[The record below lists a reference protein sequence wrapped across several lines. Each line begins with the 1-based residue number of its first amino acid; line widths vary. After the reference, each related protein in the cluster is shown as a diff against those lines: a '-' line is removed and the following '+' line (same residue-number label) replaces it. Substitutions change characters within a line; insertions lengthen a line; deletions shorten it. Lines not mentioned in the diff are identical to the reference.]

1 MATCPTCRTQYP
13 EGSITCEKDGD
24 MLLPDAA
31 FAGLDR
37 ELTPGFL
44 VGEYR
49 IEGKIGEGG
58 FGSVYRAVHP
68 LIGKAAAIKILS
80 RQYSSNPV
88 VVARFIAEARAVN
101 QIRHRNI
108 IDIFSFGAL
117 EDGRQYLVM
126 ELLEG
131 KPLDRYL
138 QEDKGRL
145 TPEEAIPILRAI
157 ARALDAA
164 HASGILHRDL
174 KPENIFLSFDEDGK
188 PFPKLLDFGI
198 AKLVGGGKGSDPA
211 GVAGAGG
218 MSHAAKTRTGTPMGT
233 PYYMSPEQ
241 CRGKGDVDHRTDIYS
256 FGVLVHELLTG
267 DIPFRGD
274 DVIELL
280 MKQTT
285 VEPPPMSSVCAAVP
299 HALDAPVLKMLAKN
313 PAGRPSSAGAA
324 VEALAAAA
332 KDAGFRVSSPLASG
346 PVLPAVVSAVSIVSG
361 PRLTPGSATLE
372 SAETLDDARASTPS
386 RPNVGSRP
394 SPGPHTFG
402 AAASD
407 VRTTEP
413 RRPNRRALL
422 GFAGVGAIALI
433 GIGLLATGVVGRAKP
448 PLAEL
453 SSSGRNE
460 PASGAGA
467 SAVVSSPVVAPVT
480 KAEPA
485 PAANVSLPEWAT
497 DISITVDATPAN
509 ATIWKDG
516 TKIGE
521 APGPI
526 TLPRAP
532 GTTKLTI
539 KAEGHK
545 PSEISVDTTKD
556 ATFVVALTKVVRPV
570 HAAPKTS
577 ATGARS
583 EIPTDINE
591 K

>member
-13 EGSITCEKDGD
+13 EGSITCAKDGD
-24 MLLPDAA
+24 TLLPDAA
-31 FAGLDR
+31 FLGLDR
-37 ELTPGFL
+37 ELPPGFL

-117 EDGRQYLVM
+117 DDGRQYLVM

-145 TPEEAIPILRAI
+145 TPEEAIPILRGI

-174 KPENIFLSFDEDGK
+174 KPENIFLSFDEDGE

-198 AKLVGGGKGSDPA
+198 AKLVGGGKGSDPSDGLA
-211 GVAGAGG
+211 RPGV
-218 MSHAAKTRTGTPMGT
+218 MSAAAKTRTGTPMGT

-241 CRGKGDVDHRTDIYS
+241 CRGKDVDHRTDIYS
-256 FGVLVHELLTG
+256 FGVLAHELLTG
-267 DIPFRGD
+267 DIPFRGE
-274 DVIELL
+274 DVVELL

-285 VEPPPMSSVCAAVP
+285 AEPPPMSSVCPAVP
-299 HALDAPVLKMLAKN
+299 RVLDVPVLKMLAKD
-313 PAGRPSSAGAA
+313 PAARPPSAGAA
-324 VEALAAAA
+324 VEALAVAA
-332 KDAGFRVSSPLASG
+332 KDAGFRVTPLASG
-346 PVLPAVVSAVSIVSG
+346 PVLPPLALSGVSVVSG
-361 PRLTPGSATLE
+361 PRLTPRNATLE
-372 SAETLDDARASTPS
+372 SAETLDDARTPTMA
-386 RPNVGSRP
+386 RR

-402 AAASD
+402 AAAAD
-407 VRTTEP
+407 VRTSAP
-413 RRPNRRALL
+413 RRPNRRALI
-422 GFAGVGAIALI
+422 GFAGVIVIALI
-433 GIGLLATGVVGRAKP
+433 GIGMVATGVVGRAKT
-448 PLAEL
+448 PLAEITQV
-453 SSSGRNE
+453 SA
-460 PASGAGA
+460 PASP
-467 SAVVSSPVVAPVT
+467 PVVAPESKV
-480 KAEPA
+480 EVA
-485 PAANVSLPEWAT
+485 PASKAALPEWAT
-497 DISITVDATPAN
+497 DVAISVEATPAN

-516 TKIGE
+516 AKIGD

-526 TLPRAP
+526 SLPRAQ
-532 GTTKLTI
+532 GTVKLTI

-556 ATFVVALTKVVRPV
+556 ATFVVALTKIVRSTHVP
-570 HAAPKTS
+570 AKAS

>member
-1 MATCPTCRTQYP
+1 
-13 EGSITCEKDGD
+13 

-37 ELTPGFL
+37 ELPPGFL

-117 EDGRQYLVM
+117 DDGRQYLVM

-145 TPEEAIPILRAI
+145 TPEEAIPILRGI

-174 KPENIFLSFDEDGK
+174 KPENIFLSFDEDGE

-198 AKLVGGGKGSDPA
+198 AKLVGGGKGSDPSSPGSA
-211 GVAGAGG
+211 
-218 MSHAAKTRTGTPMGT
+218 HAARTRTGTPMGT

-241 CRGKGDVDHRTDIYS
+241 CRGKDVDHRTDIYS
-256 FGVLVHELLTG
+256 FGVLAHELLTG
-267 DIPFRGD
+267 DIPFRGE
-274 DVIELL
+274 DVVELL

-299 HALDAPVLKMLAKN
+299 RILDAPVLKMLAKD
-313 PAGRPSSAGAA
+313 PAARPPSAGAA
-324 VEALAAAA
+324 VEALAVAA
-332 KDAGFRVSSPLASG
+332 KDAGFRVTPLASG
-346 PVLPAVVSAVSIVSG
+346 PLLPPVVSGVSVLSG
-361 PRLTPGSATLE
+361 PRLTPRTDTLE
-372 SAETLDDARASTPS
+372 SAETLDDGRTPTLA
-386 RPNVGSRP
+386 RP

-402 AAASD
+402 AAAAD
-407 VRTTEP
+407 VRSSLP
-413 RRPNRRALL
+413 HRPNRRALMGL
-422 GFAGVGAIALI
+422 AGVAAVALI
-433 GIGLLATGVVGRAKP
+433 GIGLVASGVVGRTKT
-448 PLAEL
+448 PLAEIAQV
-453 SSSGRNE
+453 
-460 PASGAGA
+460 PVAA
-467 SAVVSSPVVAPVT
+467 SA
-480 KAEPA
+480 A
-485 PAANVSLPEWAT
+485 PATVPEPTQEVARASDAALPDWAK
-497 DISITVDATPAN
+497 DVAITVESTPAN

-516 TKIGE
+516 TKIGD

-526 TLPRAP
+526 SLPRAQ
-532 GTTKLTI
+532 GTIKLTI

-556 ATFVVALTKVVRPV
+556 ATFVVALPKIVRSTHV
-570 HAAPKTS
+570 APKTTAS
-577 ATGARS
+577 GTRS